1 MKDSQSMKPKGA
13 WEVRRTIKLPALT
26 RAADAR
32 ALEGK
37 LADVPGVRQ
46 VRAEP
51 ERRRIRVL
59 YDITGCDYQGLE
71 RVLEDAGVS
80 WTERPYAEDAGF
92 APLGSWW
99 ARFKSNWYQY
109 ADTTGR
115 DNANAPSSPCCNRPP
130 RR

>member
-71 RVLEDAGVS
+71 RVLEDAG
-80 WTERPYAEDAGF
+80 F